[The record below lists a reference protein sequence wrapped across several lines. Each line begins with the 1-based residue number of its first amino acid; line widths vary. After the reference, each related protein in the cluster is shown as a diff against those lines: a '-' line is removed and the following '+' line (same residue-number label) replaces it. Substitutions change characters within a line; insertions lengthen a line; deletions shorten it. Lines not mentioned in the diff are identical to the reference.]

1 MNKAETAIALSSGQ
15 TMAIGGL
22 ISSETSKDVTKVPLL
37 ADIPILGKLFT
48 STSFNRGE
56 TELVILVTPTIVN
69 PEEYLPQTSEEMKHF
84 IKENPQG
91 GAKDGGKN

>member
-69 PEEYLPQTSEEMKHF
+69 PEEYLPKTSEEMKDF